1 MDEVK
6 VLNLINKLNHMLS
19 VDDVKSSVSPAL
31 SSSGEDLSSPGSI
44 YIDET
49 LNIDKLD
56 ENQILL
62 VHVLLHRFYASGNK
76 NLDNKVIEKLHKQV
90 SNKLAKH
97 SYFDRLDRDE
107 INE

>member
-1 MDEVK
+1 MNEDK

-31 SSSGEDLSSPGSI
+31 SSSGEELSSPDSI

-49 LNIDKLD
+49 LNIDRLD
-56 ENQILL
+56 KNQLLL
-62 VHVLLHRFYASGNK
+62 VHALLHRFYASGNK
-76 NLDNKVIEKLHKQV
+76 NLDKSVIEKLHKQV
-90 SNKLAKH
+90 SSKINH
-97 SYFDRLDRDE
+97 SYFDRLDRVE